1 MTQDLADKDKQGI
14 AWKSITAF
22 DVITDTITFGLSIFL
37 VWGIQMRWKEKATV
51 IFAFGTRTPYVS
63 DRMEEIQQMSR

>member
-1 MTQDLADKDKQGI
+1 MLPYVAQHLADKDKQAI

-22 DVITDTITFGLSIFL
+22 DVMTDIITSGLSIFL
-37 VWGIQMRWKEKATV
+37 VWGIQMQWKEKATV

-63 DRMEEIQQMSR
+63 DCTEET